1 MNHSCDCA
9 DRRLP
14 IILPEETALGIPAY
28 DMPQDEPMQDAAGAE
43 LDDVDNSA
51 EAAEPILLGDLW
63 PRDTDSGSDPI
74 GFDADQIKQLY
85 RQLNHHCQLL
95 IEVFALTACNGSHQD
110 TAEQI
115 GSLLC
120 DYQVHCQH
128 AGCRLP
134 CSIFCHERK
143 S

>member
-1 MNHSCDCA
+1 
-9 DRRLP
+9 
-14 IILPEETALGIPAY
+14 
-28 DMPQDEPMQDAAGAE
+28 MQDAAGAE
-43 LDDVDNSA
+43 LDDVNDAA

-63 PRDTDSGSDPI
+63 PRDAEADI
-74 GFDADQIKQLY
+74 GPTGFGADQMKQLY

-120 DYQVHCQH
+120 DYQVYSQH
-128 AGCRLP
+128 TGCRLA
-134 CSIFCHERK
+134 CSIFCYECK